1 MTYEHFDQMGVCTR
15 GDSEAVLEGVEPM
28 GLLGEVENDNGFFKV
43 IVWLNVETQT
53 LTKEGPVEIFKS
65 VARGRLG
72 VFKQTREVFPRRL
85 KGKAQWLEVDLLWE
99 TLKARG
105 CFRKMT
111 IDEDDLV
118 GVPHEVEVQRF

>member
-43 IVWLNVETQT
+43 IVRLNVETQT